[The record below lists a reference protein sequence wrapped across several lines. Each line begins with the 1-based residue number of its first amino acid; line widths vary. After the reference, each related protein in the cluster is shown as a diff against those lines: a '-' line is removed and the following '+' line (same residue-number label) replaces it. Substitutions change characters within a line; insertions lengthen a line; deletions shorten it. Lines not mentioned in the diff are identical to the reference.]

1 MLFVFKIGDTA
12 NFILFLL
19 KDDDSADICVF
30 FFWSRDVCVSFGQ
43 TLSLLTKLTNIVF
56 IVRRKYIST
65 DKRMNFFRV
74 GSFFMGGKID

>member
-1 MLFVFKIGDTA
+1 M
-12 NFILFLL
+12 
-19 KDDDSADICVF
+19 CF
-30 FFWSRDVCVSFGQ
+30 FFWSGDVCVSFRQ
-43 TLSLLTKLTNIVF
+43 TLSLLTKLTNTVF